1 MSKKYEQTK
10 FIGFTI
16 DGEPITKQ
24 DLKKRAKKAS
34 ERVKSGDYISQEE
47 VDEKV
52 KDW

>member
-1 MSKKYEQTK
+1 MNKKYEQTK

-24 DLKKRAKKAS
+24 DLKNRVKQAS

-47 VDEKV
+47 VDEEV